1 MRIIGKKLATVVA
14 TAALTAGSLGA
25 VVGPAQASTDS
36 AVAEQGSCS
45 KAESSRNSTNMKQ
58 ITGNSAEGLI
68 RTVSNGVDDGTFNSR
83 AGSSELDFGKGKVY
97 KVSSGDD
104 QFTSVTIP
112 VDGKYA
118 TTSNLTVLFDDDGN
132 RVNYSEVLY
141 THGAEGKFH
150 LAKYENGKVTED
162 RDTDIPYKTDSQISQ
177 ESKQGAPGE
186 VASQKSTGDKVAC
199 VASVLGV
206 SGTVGYLIVGACAGA
221 CAASETGVT
230 IPVCVA
236 CIGAYATVG
245 GASVTA
251 VASCFN

>member
-1 MRIIGKKLATVVA
+1 MRTIGHKLAAVVA
-14 TAALTAGSLGA
+14 TAALAAGGLG
-25 VVGPAQASTDS
+25 VVGPVQASTDG
-36 AVAEQGSCS
+36 AGAKQGSCS
-45 KAESSRNSTNMKQ
+45 KAESNRNPTNMKQ
-58 ITGNSAEGLI
+58 ISGKDAKGLVRI
-68 RTVSNGVDDGTFNSR
+68 VSNGVNDGTFNSH
-83 AGSSELDFGKGKVY
+83 AGSSGLNFGKSKVY
-97 KVSSGDD
+97 KVTSGND
-104 QFTSVTIP
+104 QFTSVTVP

-132 RVNYSEVLY
+132 TVNYSEVLY

-150 LAKYENGKVTED
+150 LAKYENGKVAED

-177 ESKQGAPGE
+177 ESKQAAPGE
-186 VASQKSTGDKVAC
+186 VSAQKSTGDKVAC

-251 VASCFN
+251 VANCFN

>member
-1 MRIIGKKLATVVA
+1 MRIFGNRLAAAVVVA
-14 TAALTAGSLGA
+14 GLAAGGLGSA
-25 VVGPAQASTDS
+25 TSPVHASTDS
-36 AVAEQGSCS
+36 SSSKQESCV
-45 KAESSRNSTNMKQ
+45 KASSNETSTDMKQ
-58 ITGNSAEGLI
+58 MTGKRAEKLI
-68 RTVSNGVDDGTFNSR
+68 GDVSEGVANGSFNSH
-83 AGSSELDFGKGKVY
+83 AGSSLLELEKGKVY
-97 KVSSGDD
+97 KVSSGSN

-112 VDGKYA
+112 VEGKYA
-118 TTSNLTVLFDDDGN
+118 KTSNLTVLFDSNGN

-141 THGAEGKFH
+141 TQGDEGKFH
-150 LAKYENGKVTED
+150 LAKFENGKVAED
-162 RDTDIPYKTDSQISQ
+162 RDTDIPYKTDSQISA
-177 ESKQGAPGE
+177 ESKQGVSGE
-186 VASQKSTGDKVAC
+186 LSSQKSTGDKVAC

-251 VASCFN
+251 VANCFN